1 MRGAAFANVD
11 NATETNTH
19 THIRMHTLYT
29 PPNFACSSSLSLLS
43 ALSYTTERADSSFEG
58 CGGFVVVF
66 WAASFWA
73 SSLFSLPRVRFV
85 FQLIFY
91 AQSER
96 VRKRF
101 LPIVIIVLYFVKL
114 CLAFV

>member
-1 MRGAAFANVD
+1 MLTMRQ
-11 NATETNTH
+11 EKLTH
-19 THIRMHTLYT
+19 THTNMHTLYT
-29 PPNFACSSSLSLLS
+29 PPILLAPALSLSS
-43 ALSYTTERADSSFEG
+43 HTTERTDSGFEG

-85 FQLIFY
+85 FQLISY

-101 LPIVIIVLYFVKL
+101 FPIVFIVLYFVKL
-114 CLAFV
+114 SLAFA

>member
-1 MRGAAFANVD
+1 MLTMRQKQ
-11 NATETNTH
+11 TH
-19 THIRMHTLYT
+19 THTHAHFVYSPQFRLLPFSI
-29 PPNFACSSSLSLLS
+29 SLSLLR
-43 ALSYTTERADSSFEG
+43 ALSYTKERTDSSFEG

-114 CLAFV
+114 SLAFV

>member
-1 MRGAAFANVD
+1 MLTMRQEKL
-11 NATETNTH
+11 THIHTH
-19 THIRMHTLYT
+19 TQTCTLCIL
-29 PPNFACSSSLSLLS
+29 PQFRLLPLSLSHS
-43 ALSYTTERADSSFEG
+43 HTTERTDSGFEG

-85 FQLIFY
+85 FQLISY

-101 LPIVIIVLYFVKL
+101 FPIVFIVLYFVKL
-114 CLAFV
+114 SLAFA

>member
-1 MRGAAFANVD
+1 
-11 NATETNTH
+11 
-19 THIRMHTLYT
+19 MHTLYT
-29 PPNFACSSSLSLLS
+29 PPNFACSRSLYLSLLC

-114 CLAFV
+114 SLAFV

>member
-1 MRGAAFANVD
+1 
-11 NATETNTH
+11 
-19 THIRMHTLYT
+19 MHTLYT
-29 PPNFACSSSLSLLS
+29 PPILLAPALSLSS
-43 ALSYTTERADSSFEG
+43 HTTERTDSGFEG

-85 FQLIFY
+85 FQLISY

-101 LPIVIIVLYFVKL
+101 FPIVFIVLYFVKL
-114 CLAFV
+114 SLAFAWMNLFKGR